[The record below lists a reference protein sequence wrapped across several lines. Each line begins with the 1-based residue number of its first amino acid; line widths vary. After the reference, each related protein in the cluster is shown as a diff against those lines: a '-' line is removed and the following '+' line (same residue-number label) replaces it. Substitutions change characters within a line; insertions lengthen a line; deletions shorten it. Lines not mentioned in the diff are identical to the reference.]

1 MKPLLTM
8 LAALPLAACMTVPAR
23 APSVATVAVG
33 EAARL
38 GPLNVR
44 VTGIIEDSR
53 CPAQVQCIWKGRL
66 VVAVIADDPVALA
79 GQDGPNAPATA
90 VAHETT
96 LTLDEPAREVLGHR
110 LALIAATPEPIAGQ
124 ARRDDSYRLT
134 LKLD

>member
-1 MKPLLTM
+1 MSHLLTM
-8 LAALPLAACMTVPAR
+8 LAAVPLAACMTVPAQ
-23 APSVATVAVG
+23 APSVVTVAVG
-33 EAARL
+33 EAAHV
-38 GPLNVR
+38 GPLNLR
-44 VTGIIEDSR
+44 VTRIIEDSR

-90 VAHETT
+90 VAQETT

-110 LALIAATPEPIAGQ
+110 LALIAATPEPIVGQ
-124 ARRDDSYRLT
+124 IMREDSYRLT